1 MLYGHKAIAGVGFVG
16 LQEMSFSLA
25 GSIFSLVLARWNN
38 QPLHTFVSQLSA
50 RDLPRQS
57 RRVSAL
63 LYPFRIGK
71 GTEPLASPSLTS
83 SNCQVTFLHSV
94 SGLRGTEMISQPW

>member
-57 RRVSAL
+57 RHVCL
-63 LYPFRIGK
+63 LSCI
-71 GTEPLASPSLTS
+71 PLELAKVLSHW
-83 SNCQVTFLHSV
+83 QV
-94 SGLRGTEMISQPW
+94 PA